1 MKVLVSSV
9 FFFIGISIFAQKS
22 TSISKPKLVVGIV
35 IDQMRY
41 DYLTR
46 FDHRFGKNGFKKLQR
61 EGYNCK
67 NHNYNYIPTYTGP
80 GHASIFTGTTPQ
92 NHGIVSN
99 YWYDKFEKKEV
110 YCAGDSTV
118 TTLGTTSLDERMSP
132 RRMLSTTFAD
142 ANKLNTQFKGKT
154 IGISIKDRGAILP
167 AGHTADAAYWFR
179 GREEGAWVSTNYYQ
193 EKLPKWVVKYNAKK
207 IPETYLKEWNTLYPI
222 DSYLESGIDSNNYE
236 RGFKGKETAT
246 FPYDLKKLAP
256 ENSGY
261 DILKYSPYGNSLVTD
276 FALEALKNELLGK
289 DEITD
294 VLTIS
299 YSSTDYAGHN
309 FGANS
314 KEIEDVY
321 LRLDLEL
328 AKLLEALDAQV
339 GKENYSLFLT
349 ADHGAVHVPQYLI
362 DHKIPAFYFDE
373 DTLKKNLNDFLLETY
388 KKENLIENISNQQ
401 IYLNYPNL
409 DSLKISAIKISEKI
423 AWFIRQQKHVQYVY
437 TRDQLQ
443 GADIGNQIGKY
454 LQNGFHQRLSG
465 DIAYILNPATIA
477 YPTKGSQHGSPQSYD
492 THVPLLFYGKGIKH
506 GSTFTKTKVIDI
518 APTICA
524 LLNIESPNASTG
536 DILDFVFIRN

>member
-1 MKVLVSSV
+1 MRLMWSILLVAGFYANAQEVTKKSS
-9 FFFIGISIFAQKS
+9 
-22 TSISKPKLVVGIV
+22 PKLIVGIV

-46 FDHRFGKNGFKKLQR
+46 FNNRFGENGFKKLQG

-67 NHNYNYIPTYTGP
+67 NHHYNYIPTYTGP

-99 YWYDKFEKKEV
+99 YWYDKFEKKQV

-118 TTLGTTSLDERMSP
+118 TTLGTNSSAERMSP

-142 ANKLNTQFKGKT
+142 ANKLHTQFKGKT

-179 GREEGAWVSTNYYQ
+179 GKDEGAWVSTDYYQ
-193 EKLPKWVVKYNAKK
+193 KNLPQWVVEYNTKK
-207 IPETYLKEWNTLYPI
+207 IPESYLKEWNTLYPI
-222 DSYLESGIDSNNYE
+222 DTYLESGTDTNNYE
-236 RGFKGKETAT
+236 NGFVGKETAT
-246 FPYDLKKLAP
+246 FPYDLKALAP
-256 ENSGY
+256 ENAGY

-276 FALEALKNELLGK
+276 FALETLKNESLGV
-289 DEITD
+289 DDITD

-328 AKLLEALDAQV
+328 AKLLEALNTQV
-339 GKENYSLFLT
+339 GEGNYSLFLT
-349 ADHGAVHVPQYLI
+349 ADHGAVHVPGYLI
-362 DHKIPAFYFDE
+362 DNKVPAYYFNE
-373 DTLKKNLNDFLLETY
+373 KEFNQKLNDYLFEIY
-388 KKENLIENISNQQ
+388 EDEELIENISNQQ
-401 IYLNYPNL
+401 VYLNYETLEFSEIP
-409 DSLKISAIKISEKI
+409 AREVAEKI
-423 AWFIRQQKHVQYVY
+423 AWFIRQQEHVQYVY

-443 GADIGNQIGKY
+443 GADIGNQLGKY

-465 DIAYILNPATIA
+465 DVAYILTPATIS
-477 YPTKGSQHGSPQSYD
+477 YGSKGSQHGSPQSYD
-492 THVPLLFYGKGIKH
+492 THVPLLFYGKGFQQ
-506 GSTFTKTKVIDI
+506 GSTFKKTEVIDI

-524 LLNIESPNASTG
+524 LLNIEAPNSSTG
-536 DILDFVFIRN
+536 DILEFVLLGN